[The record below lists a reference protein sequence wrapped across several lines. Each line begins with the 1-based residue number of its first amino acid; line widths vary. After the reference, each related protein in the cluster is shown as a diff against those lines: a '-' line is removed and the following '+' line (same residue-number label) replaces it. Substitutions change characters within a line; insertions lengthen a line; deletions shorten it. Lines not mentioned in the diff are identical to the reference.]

1 MGFINTFVEILGLG
15 IGVPLGLVVGYF
27 LFLRFEPKDVKDP
40 LLRPLH
46 EFDTRS
52 LLDLLPEV
60 PLWVKHPDFHRVD
73 WLNRF
78 MRYMWPYL
86 DQAVCNLIRSSAQPI
101 FTEAVGRYQLKAV
114 EFESLSLGTLPLAI
128 HGVKVHET
136 NENELVL
143 EPAIRWA
150 GNPNIVL
157 VLKLL
162 FLRIRVQLLDVQ
174 ISAVPRIVLKPL
186 VPTFPCFASIS
197 VSLLEKPQVDFGLKL
212 FNGDMMAIPLLYQ
225 CVQETIRK
233 QISYL
238 YLWPQTLEIPIL
250 DGPVGAM
257 KKPVGILRVKVVRAH
272 KLLKMDLLGTSDP
285 YVKLGLSG
293 EKLPAKRTTVKM
305 NNLNPEW
312 NESFSLPVKDLQ
324 SQVLELHV
332 YDWEKFGTHDKLGMQ
347 VVPLTSISSHEP
359 KEFTLNLVKNQN
371 LNDSHNKKLRGQ
383 LTVELSYHPLKEDSH
398 RRSGLLEQ
406 HESQRRESEVIE
418 MLTDEA
424 SHDCQ
429 AGLLLVTVQAAE
441 DLEGKRH
448 TNPYALVMFRGEE
461 KKTKLVK
468 RTRDPC
474 WNEQFQFVLEEAPL
488 KEEIRIQVM
497 SKRTKF
503 FFHSKESLGYVDIKL
518 SDVVFNGHINE
529 KFNLINSRN
538 GVVHV
543 EIRWEMT

>member
-1 MGFINTFVEILGLG
+1 MGFINSLLEIVGLG

-40 LLRPLH
+40 LSRPLH

-78 MRYMWPYL
+78 LRYMWPYL

-101 FTEAVGRYQLKAV
+101 FAEYVGSYQIKAL
-114 EFESLSLGTLPLAI
+114 EFEKLSLGTLPPAI

-150 GNPNIVL
+150 GNPNIIL

-186 VPTFPCFASIS
+186 VPTFPCFTSIT
-197 VSLLEKPQVDFGLKL
+197 VSLLDKPQVDFGLKL

-225 CVQETIRK
+225 SVQEIIRK
-233 QISYL
+233 QIANL

-250 DGPVGAM
+250 DGPVGAI
-257 KKPVGILRVKVVRAH
+257 KKPVGILHVKVIRAR

-285 YVKLGLSG
+285 YVKLSLSG

-312 NESFSLPVKDLQ
+312 NESFNLTVKDLQ
-324 SQVLELHV
+324 TQVLELHV
-332 YDWEKFGTHDKLGMQ
+332 YDWEKFGAHDKLGMQ
-347 VVPLTSISSHEP
+347 VVPLTLISPHEP

-371 LNDSHNKKLRGQ
+371 LNDPHNKKPRGQ

-398 RRSGLLEQ
+398 RLSGPLER
-406 HESQRRESEVIE
+406 HESQSSESEVIE
-418 MLTDEA
+418 RPNEEA
-424 SHDCQ
+424 SQNCQ
-429 AGLLLVTVQAAE
+429 AGLLLVTIQGAE
-441 DLEGKRH
+441 DVEGKHH
-448 TNPYALVMFRGEE
+448 TNPYALVLFRGEE
-461 KKTKLVK
+461 KKTELVK

-474 WNEQFQFVLEEAPL
+474 WNEEFQFVLEEAPL

-497 SKRTKF
+497 SRRTKF
-503 FFHSKESLGYVDIKL
+503 CFHFKESLGYVDINL

-529 KFNLINSRN
+529 KFHLINSRN

>member
-1 MGFINTFVEILGLG
+1 MGFINSLLEIVGLG

-40 LLRPLH
+40 LSRPLH
-46 EFDTRS
+46 EFDTHS

-78 MRYMWPYL
+78 LRYMWPYL
-86 DQAVCNLIRSSAQPI
+86 DQAICNLIRSSAQPI
-101 FTEAVGRYQLKAV
+101 FGEYVGSYQIKAL
-114 EFESLSLGTLPLAI
+114 EFEKLSLGTLPPAI

-150 GNPNIVL
+150 GNPNIIL

-162 FLRIRVQLLDVQ
+162 FLRIRVQE
-174 ISAVPRIVLKPL
+174 I
-186 VPTFPCFASIS
+186 
-197 VSLLEKPQVDFGLKL
+197 
-212 FNGDMMAIPLLYQ
+212 
-225 CVQETIRK
+225 IRK
-233 QISYL
+233 QIANL

-250 DGPVGAM
+250 DGPVGAI
-257 KKPVGILRVKVVRAH
+257 KKPVGILHVKVIQAR

-285 YVKLGLSG
+285 YVKLSLSG

-312 NESFSLPVKDLQ
+312 NESFNLTVKDLQ

-347 VVPLTSISSHEP
+347 VVPLTLISSHEP

-371 LNDSHNKKLRGQ
+371 LNDPHNKKPRGQ
-383 LTVELSYHPLKEDSH
+383 LMVELSYHPLKEDSH
-398 RRSGLLEQ
+398 RLSGPLER
-406 HESQRRESEVIE
+406 HESQSSESEVIE
-418 MLTDEA
+418 RPNEEA
-424 SHDCQ
+424 SQNCQ
-429 AGLLLVTVQAAE
+429 AGLLLVTVQGAE
-441 DLEGKRH
+441 DVDGMHH
-448 TNPYALVMFRGEE
+448 TNPYALVLFRGEE

-474 WNEQFQFVLEEAPL
+474 WNEEFQFVLEEAPL

-497 SKRTKF
+497 SRRTKF
-503 FFHSKESLGYVDIKL
+503 CFHFKESLGYVDINL

-529 KFNLINSRN
+529 KFHLINSRN

>member
-1 MGFINTFVEILGLG
+1 MGFINSLLEIVGLG
-15 IGVPLGLVVGYF
+15 IGVPLGLIVGYF

-40 LLRPLH
+40 LSRPLH

-52 LLDLLPEV
+52 LLDLLPDV

-73 WLNRF
+73 WLNSF
-78 MRYMWPYL
+78 LRYVWPYL

-114 EFESLSLGTLPLAI
+114 EFERLSLGTLPPAI

-143 EPAIRWA
+143 EPVIRWA
-150 GNPNIVL
+150 GNPNIIL

-162 FLRIRVQLLDVQ
+162 FLRIRIQLLDVQ
-174 ISAVPRIVLKPL
+174 ISMVPRIVLKPL
-186 VPTFPCFASIS
+186 VPTFPCFASIT
-197 VSLLEKPQVDFGLKL
+197 VSLLDKPQVDFGLKL

-225 CVQETIRK
+225 SVQEAIRK
-233 QISYL
+233 QIANL

-257 KKPVGILRVKVVRAH
+257 KKPVGIIHVKVIRAH
-272 KLLKMDLLGTSDP
+272 KLPKRDLLGTSDP
-285 YVKLGLSG
+285 YVQLRLSG

-312 NESFSLPVKDLQ
+312 NESFNLTVKDLQ

-332 YDWEKFGTHDKLGMQ
+332 YDWDKFGPHDKLGMQ
-347 VVPLTSISSHEP
+347 VVPLTLISSHEP
-359 KEFTLNLVKNQN
+359 KEFILNLVRNQN
-371 LNDSHNKKLRGQ
+371 LNDPHNKKPRGQ

-398 RRSGLLEQ
+398 RLSRPLER
-406 HESQRRESEVIE
+406 HESQGIESEVIE
-418 MLTDEA
+418 RPNEEDLN
-424 SHDCQ
+424 SCQ
-429 AGLLLVTVQAAE
+429 AGLLLVTVQGAE
-441 DLEGKRH
+441 DVEGKRH

-461 KKTKLVK
+461 RKTKSVK
-468 RTRDPC
+468 RSRDPC
-474 WNEQFQFVLEEAPL
+474 WNEEFQFVLEEAPL

-503 FFHSKESLGYVDIKL
+503 CFRSKESLGYVDINL

-538 GVVHV
+538 GVIHV